1 MKLTKVEAKTK
12 LSQNRELEDRTRV
25 IAKLEA
31 SDGDDAQATAAW
43 MKKVLP

>member
-1 MKLTKVEAKTK
+1 MKLAKIEAKTK
-12 LSQNRELEDRTRV
+12 LSQNRELEDRHRV
-25 IAKLEA
+25 IARLKA